1 MSVCILSCHLFM
13 MVYIGLCYRRT
24 HYASLP
30 YNIRINLLSLLLRQ
44 HIMIGHRELERF
56 VNKVKDEAGTSCNY
70 SWENNLLDRLQE
82 LVKPSPMNVEPVTT
96 VHLSEEIIERIT
108 NDWISKTDT
117 LGMASGN
124 HHAHIISNTAL

>member
-13 MVYIGLCYRRT
+13 MLYIGLCYRRT

-56 VNKVKDEAGTSCNY
+56 VKVKDEATSYNY
-70 SWENNLLDRLQE
+70 SWENNLLGRLQE

-96 VHLSEEIIERIT
+96 VHLSEEIIEQIT

-124 HHAHIISNTAL
+124 HYTHIISNTVV